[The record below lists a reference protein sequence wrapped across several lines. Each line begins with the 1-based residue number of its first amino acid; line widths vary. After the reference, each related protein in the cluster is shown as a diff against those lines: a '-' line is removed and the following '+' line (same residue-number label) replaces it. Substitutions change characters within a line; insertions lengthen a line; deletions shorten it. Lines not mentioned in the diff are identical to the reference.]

1 MAILHGV
8 PVSPYVRKV
17 QAVLDIKG
25 IEYTINPIIPFGDK
39 SELLALNPVGK
50 IPVYQDDNVTLGDSS
65 VISVYLEKCH
75 PEKALYPQEASDC
88 GKALWFEEYAD
99 SHMVATLGTIF
110 FQRVLNPKFFD
121 TPSDEEAV
129 GKAIAEDIPVIFD
142 YLEEQIGDNEY
153 FVSNTLSIA
162 DIAIAGPFV
171 NAEVAGLTV
180 DEKRWPKLAAFVQR
194 IFDMPWF
201 NNKVEL

>member
-1 MAILHGV
+1 MTILHGV

-17 QAVLDIKG
+17 QAVLEIKG

-39 SELLALNPVGK
+39 TELLALNPVGK
-50 IPVYQDDNVTLGDSS
+50 IPVLQDDDVTLGDSS
-65 VISVYLEKCH
+65 VISAYLEKRYA
-75 PEKALYPQEASDC
+75 EKSLYPQDHVDY

-110 FQRVLNPKFFD
+110 FQRVLNPKLFD
-121 TPSDEEAV
+121 TPTDEEAV
-129 GKAIAEDIPVIFD
+129 SKIIAKDVPVIFD
-142 YLEEQIGDNEY
+142 YLEGQLGDNDY
-153 FVSNTLSIA
+153 FVANTLSIA
-162 DIAIAGPFV
+162 DISIAGPFV
-171 NAEVAGLTV
+171 NAEAAGLTV